1 MGPNESVQSQAA
13 AAADFDQHEHRG
25 DGARIA
31 SSLYDGLNTLRNLF
45 YTRAYSDV
53 VNVFGTD
60 SIMVPVSATQTEA
73 KAKAEIDLYLIVESA
88 AEARSTNLVG
98 DGDDWYLHWLA
109 RLRLG
114 EAAEAAIA
122 PRLLQMAAKGPDER
136 RRSFSV
142 VLERTLP
149 EASRAPLIVYRLLPL
164 AAAIV
169 TSMAFGDANRAAETR
184 KRQRALLPGIGDCQQ
199 CRGNLLENGEKCQQ
213 CGNPFWKYQWLT
225 AE

>member
-1 MGPNESVQSQAA
+1 MGPNDPVQSRAA
-13 AAADFDQHEHRG
+13 AAAEFDAHEHRG
-25 DGARIA
+25 DGARVA

-45 YTRAYSDV
+45 YTRVYAEV
-53 VNVFGTD
+53 VNVLGTD
-60 SIMVPVSATQTEA
+60 SILLPVSAAQTEA
-73 KAKAEIDLYLIVESA
+73 RAKAEIDLYLVAESA
-88 AEARSTNLVG
+88 VEAVEAKYVGAAE
-98 DGDDWYLHWLA
+98 DWYLHWLA

-114 EAAEAAIA
+114 EAAESART
-122 PRLLQMAAKGPDER
+122 RLTQFAAKSGDER

-169 TSMAFGDANRAAETR
+169 TATAFGDQNRAADAR
-184 KRQRALLPGIGDCQQ
+184 KRQRMLLPGIGDCNQ
-199 CRGNLLENGEKCQQ
+199 CRGSLLDNGEKCQQ